1 MKSIK
6 FLAALAIPAMFAA
19 CTNEELAAV
28 QQEGVQQGE
37 EFVGAELIGKGISLN
52 VSSNSDS
59 RISANGEWTGADK
72 LGLGWVVNG
81 TYADDQIESADPNDN
96 KLYGN
101 HLFYYNEE
109 KGDFNT
115 MANIYTGWHFA
126 YYPFTHMQ
134 KLGNAKVVEV
144 NPVQNEEWATD
155 KFNSCLNLSARVF
168 LSPKNLDEETYQL
181 KDVRFAPVR
190 VFNTIGINIQPNET
204 FTTKANL
211 SGLKVKSIKLNVG
224 AGVFA
229 KKVELHPELLAE
241 LQYDNETGVYSETMT
256 KNAVRESSA
265 NALKVLNSKT
275 KEVETIIGEDLEIDL
290 SGNNTLRF
298 HALPVSAKGIVIDPK
313 EVKFTVYV
321 EGGEFNVQYP
331 EGVAE
336 DSEDAVAKSNW
347 ETIQALVK
355 AYAKDGEMTKVGTA
369 LYNKESA
376 TAEGLS
382 LQLTEGMFE
391 PNFKEITSEEDWIA
405 AVKIAD
411 ALGMENV
418 EFNVVNANGL
428 VFNNID
434 KDEENGDADLINLPE
449 GNLTV
454 TGDKLVLN
462 AEGTWPVREEGK
474 EFVVETAVEVKAYL
488 TVTDGA
494 EMIATGGITNN
505 GTIDAGYLSHINGVD
520 NKGEITVVYG
530 SYVTIK
536 AGGEEGVISY
546 EVPAVSTELS
556 EAKIQEQIEFLIAST
571 GNTEDCPYANVNKLI
586 VNENV
591 ALNLTI
597 AGSTTSGSEAKPDP
611 YRPVGAGKPTT
622 TASRLIQELNGV
634 SFEINGG
641 EVSSTET
648 ATVKSAIVKGGSLI
662 NVNVT
667 NGVSVEGT
675 STNKAQVVAGNIAG
689 GLTATYA
696 EVTVETSIEG
706 SVNATN
712 ATITATSTNGT
723 VSAKNSNI
731 SVASISGAVTTEG
744 ETTITGAEFA
754 SSVTIE
760 NGVTTLNNVKI
771 NGTLTIKAGAK
782 VILNNSVAAT
792 SIHTLVNNGTLV
804 SNNNIIAVDVNLNPG
819 SWTTMD
825 DANVTGYDKV
835 IYYSGNYYNEDMTLQ
850 GKVTSIEEKAFAD
863 ALAEVAEGGTITL
876 YNDLTLDNWTAVTKD
891 VVLDLNGKTLT
902 LGNIHVNSKMTIKN
916 GTVASQLYV
925 AADATFENVKFQIA
939 GNQTNHEGSLQIA
952 SGNVTLTNC
961 TFNNSAT
968 YAGRQ
973 ARPLLTNDKY
983 NGKLELNGCTFLKT
997 AQSYP
1002 TINPV
1007 GSSAEIILT
1016 GNTFN
1021 EIVCFEFEGEES
1033 QFSIVDNQFKSLDFT
1048 GSSDPLS
1055 KACADFCTKVLAEN
1069 DFVGGSYD
1077 IAAYVGSKVIEMN
1090 K

>member
-28 QQEGVQQGE
+28 QQEAVQQGE

-59 RISANGEWTGADK
+59 RISANGKWTGADK

-241 LQYDNETGVYSETMT
+241 LQYDNETGAYSETMT

-488 TVTDGA
+488 AVTDGA

-754 SSVTIE
+754 SNVTV
-760 NGVTTLNNVKI
+760 NAGTTSLNNVAI
-771 NGTLTIKAGAK
+771 NGTLTNKGTVNLTSENTIKIG
-782 VILNNSVAAT
+782 
-792 SIHTLVNNGTLV
+792 TLTNNGTLK
-804 SNNNIIAVDVNLNPG
+804 SNNDINVTNVNLNPN
-819 SWTTMD
+819 SWTTLGSD
-825 DANVTGYDKV
+825 PEVLGFDKV
-835 IYYSGNYYNEDMTLQ
+835 IYYTGTYYNDNMTLQ
-850 GKVTSIEEKAFAD
+850 GRVTQYGASILQAAIANAAD
-863 ALAEVAEGGTITL
+863 GATVVVSTDVTLTEPLSITKNVTI
-876 YNDLTLDNWTAVTKD
+876 
-891 VVLDLNGKTLT
+891 DLNGKTIYNTQDLWNTANSVWSLISVNGANLT
-902 LGNIHVNSKMTIKN
+902 LKNGNIEAKENDCYCIDVRNGGNVIIESGKYLGNVHAVYCEV
-916 GTVASQLYV
+916 GTVEIKGGEFKIQQQTTDM
-925 AADATFENVKFQIA
+925 AD
-939 GNQTNHEGSLQIA
+939 G
-952 SGNVTLTNC
+952 
-961 TFNNSAT
+961 
-968 YAGRQ
+968 YAGTLNCLDANYKNNTAKIEVSGGRFYKFNPENN
-973 ARPLLTNDKY
+973 ASEGANTNLLV
-983 NGKLELNGCTFLKT
+983 NGSTVK
-997 AQSYP
+997 S
-1002 TINPV
+1002 
-1007 GSSAEIILT
+1007 
-1016 GNTFN
+1016 
-1021 EIVCFEFEGEES
+1021 EG
-1033 QFSIVDNQFKSLDFT
+1033 DW
-1048 GSSDPLS
+1048 
-1055 KACADFCTKVLAEN
+1055 
-1069 DFVGGSYD
+1069 FV
-1077 IAAYVGSKVIEMN
+1077 VE
-1090 K
+1090 